1 MLGVQ
6 VEDPETG
13 DGIALVHSLQV
24 QYVHQLVQSRLLDN
38 TRPLHDLYNVLH
50 SFCQSLQLE
59 VLQSQVDFIVYK
71 IQIPFCPKSTLKF
84 YLTGN
89 LCMIIH

>member
-59 VLQSQVDFIVYK
+59 VLQSQVDFVYRTL
-71 IQIPFCPKSTLKF
+71 ISFYLKSTVKF
-84 YLTGN
+84 YLTAD

>member
-38 TRPLHDLYNVLH
+38 MNLAML
-50 SFCQSLQLE
+50 
-59 VLQSQVDFIVYK
+59 K
-71 IQIPFCPKSTLKF
+71 ILR
-84 YLTGN
+84 
-89 LCMIIH
+89 